1 MSLDSVIHSV
11 ADYAIGAFYL
21 LRNIA
26 IITAVGL
33 LIERL
38 LPAER
43 AQPGWRLRFNLLCV
57 PVLVLLG
64 GLAASSVNPLIA
76 PYVGASHPGWLRIAF
91 ADGYWGSLGAIAIYI
106 LIYDFFYYWWHR
118 AQHESAWLWSQH
130 KLHHSDRAIN
140 ISSTLRHHWLE
151 SPFRIFLNTLP
162 MGLLFDLKNPDV
174 AWLAAIFGYWP
185 FFIHMNL
192 RLGLGPF
199 SGVLAGPQYHR
210 IHHSLEPQHHNK
222 NYAAYVPV
230 WDIVFG
236 SAYLPRRGEYPATG
250 LEGDEDRHLGKA
262 LVYPF
267 QDWYRRLHGRFT
279 KSDKREIR
287 DPD

>member
-1 MSLDSVIHSV
+1 MSLDSIIHAV
-11 ADYAIGAFYL
+11 ADYAVGAFYL

-26 IITAVGL
+26 IITAIGL
-33 LIERL
+33 LVERL

-43 AQPGWRLRFNLLCV
+43 AQPLWRLRFNLLCV
-57 PVLVLLG
+57 PFLILLG
-64 GLAASSVNPLIA
+64 GLAASSVAPLIA
-76 PYVGASHPGWLRIAF
+76 PYVGASHPGWLHIAF
-91 ADGYWGSLGAIAIYI
+91 PDGYWGSLGAIVVYI

-151 SPFRIFLNTLP
+151 SPLRIFFNTLP
-162 MGLLFDLKNPDV
+162 MGLLFDLKNPDI

-192 RLGLGPF
+192 RLGLGPL
-199 SGVLAGPQYHR
+199 SSVLAGPQYHR
-210 IHHSLEPQHHNK
+210 IHHSLESRHHNK

-230 WDIVFG
+230 WDIVFRT
-236 SAYLPRRGEYPATG
+236 AYLPQRGEYPATG
-250 LEGDEDRHLGKA
+250 LDNDEDRHLGKA
-262 LVYPF
+262 LVQPMT
-267 QDWYRRLHGRFT
+267 DWYRCLCGRAANA
-279 KSDKREIR
+279 KQRES
-287 DPD
+287 

>member
-1 MSLDSVIHSV
+1 MSLDSFTTAL
-11 ADYAIGAFYL
+11 ADDAVGAYYL

-26 IITAVGL
+26 IITIVGL

-43 AQPGWRLRFNLLCV
+43 AQSYSRLGFNLLCV

-64 GLAASSVNPLIA
+64 GLAASGLNPLVA
-76 PYVGASHPGWLRIAF
+76 PFIGPNHPGWLHIGFR
-91 ADGYWGSLGAIAIYI
+91 DGFWGSLAAIAVYI

-140 ISSTLRHHWLE
+140 TSSTLRHHWLE

-192 RLGLGPF
+192 RLDLGPF
-199 SGVLAGPQYHR
+199 TRVLAGPQYHR
-210 IHHSLEPQHHNK
+210 IHHSLESSHHNK

-230 WDIVFG
+230 WDIIFG
-236 SAYLPRRGEYPATG
+236 TAYLPKRDEFPPTG
-250 LEGDEDRHLGKA
+250 LDGDEDTHLGKA
-262 LVYPF
+262 LIQPF
-267 QDWYRRLHGRFT
+267 LDWYRRARDRVT
-279 KSDKREIR
+279 KRARREI
-287 DPD
+287 